1 MNLTAIAARCAQRLH
16 APAVR
21 WLLLLAIC
29 AAYIQGGLVKA
40 LNVEGAV
47 AEMTHFGLQPAALFA
62 VLVTL
67 LELAAS
73 ALILSGFYRWLGAL
87 ALAGFTLMATLMANP
102 FWQFDG
108 AERGQMMNGFLN
120 TSGWPARCCW
130 WHLTI

>member
-40 LNVEGAV
+40 LNVEGAI
-47 AEMTHFGLQPAALFA
+47 AEMAHFGLQPAALFA

-73 ALILSGFYRWLGAL
+73 AL
-87 ALAGFTLMATLMANP
+87 AGFTLMATLMANP

-108 AERGQMMNGFLN
+108 VERGQMMNGFFE
-120 TSGWPARCCW
+120 
-130 WHLTI
+130 HLGLAGALLLVAFNDLKERTDG